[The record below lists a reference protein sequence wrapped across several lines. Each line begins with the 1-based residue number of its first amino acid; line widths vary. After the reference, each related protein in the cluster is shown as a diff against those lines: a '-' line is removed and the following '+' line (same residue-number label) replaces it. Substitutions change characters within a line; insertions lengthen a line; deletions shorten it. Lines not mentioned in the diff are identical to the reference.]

1 MRSAL
6 AIWLAVWLGASAAA
20 ADDTMARRARACT
33 GCHGEQGR
41 AAPDGYHPRIA
52 GKPAAYLFDQLQAFR
67 DGRRHYAL
75 MTALLDPLDD
85 AMLRALAEHFAA
97 LDLPYAAPL
106 PATASP
112 ETLRRGEVLARQ
124 GDPAARLPACASC
137 HGRQLTGTL
146 PGVPS
151 LLGLPRDYLIAQLGA
166 WRTGTRRSRAPDCMA
181 EVTRRLA
188 PADIGALAQWLAAQP
203 VPVPSRAAARPEVEP
218 PLRCGAMPAQPG

>member
-6 AIWLAVWLGASAAA
+6 AIWLAVWLGAGAAA

-41 AAPDGYHPRIA
+41 AAADGYHPRIA

-85 AMLRALAEHFAA
+85 PMLRALAEYFAA
-97 LDLPYAAPL
+97 LDLPYAAP
-106 PATASP
+106 PPPTATP
-112 ETLRRGEVLARQ
+112 QVLRRGEALARQ
-124 GDPAARLPACASC
+124 GDPAARLPACTGC
-137 HGRQLTGTL
+137 HGSRLTGTL

-181 EVTRRLA
+181 DVARRLE
-188 PADIGALAQWLAAQP
+188 PTDIGALAQWLAAQP
-203 VPVPSRAAARPEVEP
+203 VPVPSRPTVRPEVDP
-218 PLRCGAMPAQPG
+218 PLRCGATPAQPG